1 MDNCDNC
8 NRPWCY
14 GCPYAEEE
22 KEEPEMK
29 LQAELPL
36 LVDKLHCIADMI
48 KAHAH
53 ILRRDGGYNDI
64 ETRLAWDCLRAVVP
78 TETIC
83 EWYNKYKCNDDHIDT
98 LAKKAL
104 KEVYSIEEDK
114 TK

>member
-8 NRPWCY
+8 NKLLCY

-22 KEEPEMK
+22 EEPEMK

-48 KAHAH
+48 KAHAI
-53 ILRRDGGYNDI
+53 ILRKRGIYKDL

-83 EWYNKYKCNDDHIDT
+83 EWYDKYKCNDDHIST

-104 KEVYSIEEDK
+104 KEVYSIEEDA